1 MEAAEGRH
9 TYQELVDAVGE
20 DQVIIAGYE
29 LISDDDVA
37 AFTERWNGLL
47 EG

>member
-1 MEAAEGRH
+1 MKAAEGRH
-9 TYQELVDAVGE
+9 TYQEVVDAVGE
-20 DQVIIAGYE
+20 DNVIIAPYE
-29 LISDDDVA
+29 LISEADVA